1 MRACFNANKNPQAR
15 PEAQSRRHG
24 LRAFLSAK
32 SPGPGRKGGGRILP
46 QKKRPHFASAR
57 KKTRAAEGVAL
68 RPGGVK
74 RSAIGS
80 GRRRLLGARGRRSPA
95 PRGLTRSAC
104 PWAATCGPKPSPK
117 RRAAWPAAWAWIRAP
132 GDLSAL
138 SRKTGSPPL
147 IAGAPNGSDAAGE
160 GGRRKKTGKKGERPI
175 GRWAAE
181 RSIEFKAG

>member
-132 GDLSAL
+132 GDLRPCRAK
-138 SRKTGSPPL
+138 RDPPL
-147 IAGAPNGSDAAGE
+147 DCRRAQRKRCGGGGGE
-160 GGRRKKTGKKGERPI
+160 KKKNREKGGKADRAMGGGKI
-175 GRWAAE
+175 D
-181 RSIEFKAG
+181 